1 MLIELKL
8 NELKLIELKLNEF
21 STWFLAVFA
30 ALLDGLE
37 IIFVAFA
44 SAVNEFLAGSG
55 RNVVKVAG
63 EKGPAVARLS
73 RLAAAIGALEP
84 LALAVDEGHLAVV
97 ARIGH
102 TDGVRVERAAGVE
115 ALVPADGWLDARVG
129 TDGTQ
134 GPLLQD
140 GPVGRAADRSAVEG
154 VVDGLAGRVHAPAEL
169 ALALLPGI
177 VALQGADGRRDG
189 HHQRAG
195 TVFCFVNLKQNSI

>member
-1 MLIELKL
+1 ML
-8 NELKLIELKLNEF
+8 
-21 STWFLAVFA
+21 A
-30 ALLDGLE
+30 ALLDGFE

-44 SAVNEFLAGSG
+44 SAGNEFLAGSG
-55 RNVVKVAG
+55 RNVVKVTG
-63 EKGPAVARLS
+63 EKGPAVARLG

-102 TDGVRVERAAGVE
+102 ADGVRVERAADVE

-129 TDGTQ
+129 ADGTQ
-134 GPLLQD
+134 DPLLQD
-140 GPVGRAADRSAVEG
+140 GPVRRVDRSAGEG
-154 VVDGLAGRVHAPAEL
+154 VVDGLASRVHAPAEL

-189 HHQRAG
+189 HHQRAR
-195 TVFCFVNLKQNSI
+195 TVFCFVNLKKIPFNWIKFNSINFK